1 MVVSVSVLL
10 AATGSLVVEDTVAEL
25 DRTSGSFGA
34 FTVTVIVAAEGAGGE
49 GPGQVVG
56 DLAW

>member
-1 MVVSVSVLL
+1 MVASVSVLL

-34 FTVTVIVAAEGAGGE
+34 FTVTVIVAAEAPEARSRSGRR
-49 GPGQVVG
+49 
-56 DLAW
+56 